1 MSVKTVRLVEVP
13 VALTDGVHRLRYDL
27 NALALL
33 EEGTGQDIVSLTG
46 QLQQGKV
53 SAIRAFLWAG
63 LAHEGPKPKSMEQI
77 GALVPI
83 HALGDLIA
91 AITQALS
98 DSLPETQEGDK
109 QAGNPT

>member
-1 MSVKTVRLVEVP
+1 MSVKTVRLVEAP
-13 VALTDGVHRLRYDL
+13 VVLTDGPHQLRYDL

-33 EEGTGQDIVSLTG
+33 EEETGQAIVGLTG
-46 QLQQGKV
+46 QLEQGKV
-53 SAIRAFLWAG
+53 TAIRAFLWAG
-63 LAHEGPKPKSMEQI
+63 LAHESQKPKSLEQI